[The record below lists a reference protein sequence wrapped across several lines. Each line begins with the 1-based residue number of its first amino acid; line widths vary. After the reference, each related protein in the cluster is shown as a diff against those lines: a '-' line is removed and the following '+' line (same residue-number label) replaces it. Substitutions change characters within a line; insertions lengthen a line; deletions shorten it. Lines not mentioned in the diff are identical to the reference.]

1 MLYPKSCS
9 AMPTRG
15 CSQPTSVTT
24 AFLLQSKESYKVDMV
39 IILGVPAACVEH
51 GQDATAPS

>member
-15 CSQPTSVTT
+15 CSQPTSVIA
-24 AFLLQSKESYKVDMV
+24 AFLLQSKESNKVDMV
-39 IILGVPAACVEH
+39 IILGVPGACVED
-51 GQDATAPS
+51 GQDETAPS